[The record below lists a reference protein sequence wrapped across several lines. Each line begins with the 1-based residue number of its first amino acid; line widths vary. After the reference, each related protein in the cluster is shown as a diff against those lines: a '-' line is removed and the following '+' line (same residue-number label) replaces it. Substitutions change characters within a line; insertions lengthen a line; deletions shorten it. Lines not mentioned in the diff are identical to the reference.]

1 MLTVGNFFAVLL
13 ISCSVASCYAAS
25 GLIPE
30 NGFYMGIKG
39 IKSASMLCNYTAD
52 NDENATVHWYKND
65 KELHSDDHYFIDTSV
80 SGVSNLTIKAVALA
94 DIGPV
99 YKCVLQPGGL
109 EEEVILYAV
118 PGVTIERHGEKS
130 KTVVEGH
137 DVELNCTVWGWPLP
151 NVTWK
156 HESNI
161 LDLTDLQ
168 NVTSVAN
175 VSLSLGLN
183 MKNLNMSDRGNFVCE
198 ASNVVDGTV
207 YVRSETILVR
217 VKDNLAPLWPFLGI
231 LAEIIILAIIIGVYE
246 FRKKKQKRLEEQK
259 EANEHTTLATRSSH
273 EPSDVRQRK

>member
-1 MLTVGNFFAVLL
+1 MLWHLQTRCVICRICF
-13 ISCSVASCYAAS
+13 
-25 GLIPE
+25 
-30 NGFYMGIKG
+30 
-39 IKSASMLCNYTAD
+39 LC
-52 NDENATVHWYKND
+52 V
-65 KELHSDDHYFIDTSV
+65 
-80 SGVSNLTIKAVALA
+80 
-94 DIGPV
+94 
-99 YKCVLQPGGL
+99 
-109 EEEVILYAV
+109 AV

-151 NVTWK
+151 NVTWR

-217 VKDNLAPLWPFLGI
+217 VKGQCDS
-231 LAEIIILAIIIGVYE
+231 VMY
-246 FRKKKQKRLEEQK
+246 R
-259 EANEHTTLATRSSH
+259 
-273 EPSDVRQRK
+273 